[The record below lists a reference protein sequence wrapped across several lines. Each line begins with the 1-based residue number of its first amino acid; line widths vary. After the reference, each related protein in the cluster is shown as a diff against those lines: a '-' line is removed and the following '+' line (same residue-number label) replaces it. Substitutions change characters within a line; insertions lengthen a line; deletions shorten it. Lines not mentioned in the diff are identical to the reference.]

1 MLTAISLLLGTLL
14 DRLLGEP
21 SRYHPLVGFGNLAM
35 ALEKKLNPN
44 HAAPRTG
51 EVRQD
56 AREIVSPS
64 HTPSPASASEIDEHF
79 EPAHD
84 AVKTTPAIIRRFTTG
99 QPARLPGVIALLLLI
114 APPGLAAGYLWYFL
128 LEKMPLLALC
138 FGALAL
144 YWSIGWRSLAEH
156 VQAVGTALQQ
166 QGLPAGRDAV
176 QRIVSRECD
185 TMDESQVVRASLET
199 LLENTSDAVIGPLF
213 WFVLLGPAGAI
224 VYRLSNTL
232 DAMWGYRT
240 PRFLSF
246 GWAAA
251 RWDDLI
257 NLLPAR
263 LTALAFALT
272 GNTRSALHT
281 WRHYARLW
289 SSPNGGPVICAGSGA
304 LQVSLGGGAVYHGQ
318 WQDKPAT
325 PGHTATQADVDYAL
339 ALVKRSVILIL
350 FFLVVISGLYHEVL
364 Q

>member
-21 SRYHPLVGFGNLAM
+21 PRYHPLVGFGNLAM

-44 HAAPRTG
+44 HAAPPTG

-56 AREIVSPS
+56 AVETVTPPQTQAKQQSLAGPS
-64 HTPSPASASEIDEHF
+64 KHF
-79 EPAHD
+79 ERVPD
-84 AVKTTPAIIRRFTTG
+84 AVKTTPVTLHRL
-99 QPARLPGVIALLLLI
+99 PARLQGVIALLLLI
-114 APPGLAAGYLWYFL
+114 IPPGLLAGYLWYLL

-138 FGALAL
+138 FGALTL
-144 YWSIGWRSLAEH
+144 YWSIGWRSLTEH

-166 QGLPAGRDAV
+166 QGLPAGREAV

-224 VYRLSNTL
+224 LYRLSNTL

-240 PRFLSF
+240 PRFSSF

-304 LQVSLGGGAVYHGQ
+304 LQVSLGGGAIYHGQ

-325 PGHTATQADVDYAL
+325 PGHAATQADVDRAL
-339 ALVKRSVILIL
+339 VLVKRSVILIL
-350 FFLVVISGLYHEVL
+350 LFLAAISGLCHEVL
-364 Q
+364 P

>member
-1 MLTAISLLLGTLL
+1 MLTAIALLIGALL
-14 DRLLGEP
+14 DRLLGEAP
-21 SRYHPLVGFGNLAM
+21 RYHPLVGFGNVAL
-35 ALEKKLNPN
+35 ALEKKLNRH
-44 HAAPRTG
+44 HAATHSSQPSNPAFS
-51 EVRQD
+51 VRL
-56 AREIVSPS
+56 AGIM
-64 HTPSPASASEIDEHF
+64 
-79 EPAHD
+79 
-84 AVKTTPAIIRRFTTG
+84 G
-99 QPARLPGVIALLLLI
+99 LLLLI
-114 APPGLAAGYLWYFL
+114 VPPGMLAGWLWYTL
-128 LEKMPLLALC
+128 LKHEPLLALA

-144 YWSIGWRSLAEH
+144 YWSLGWRSLTEH
-156 VQAVGTALQQ
+156 VQAVGVALQQ
-166 QGLPAGRDAV
+166 DLPAGRAAV

-213 WFVLLGPAGAI
+213 WFVILGPAGAI

-240 PRFLSF
+240 ARFSAF

-257 NLLPAR
+257 NLIPAR
-263 LTALAFALT
+263 LTALAFAIT
-272 GNTRSALHT
+272 GNTRSALHS
-281 WRHYARLW
+281 WRTYAPLW

-325 PGHTATQADVDYAL
+325 PGHPATPADVDRAL

-350 FFLVVISGLYHEVL
+350 SVLVTSSLLCNGVL
-364 Q
+364 P